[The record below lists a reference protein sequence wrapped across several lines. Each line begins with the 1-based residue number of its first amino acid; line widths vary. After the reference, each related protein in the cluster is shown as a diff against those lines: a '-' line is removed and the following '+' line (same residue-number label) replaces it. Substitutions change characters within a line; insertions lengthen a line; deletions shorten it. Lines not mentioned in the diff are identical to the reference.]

1 MIIRSEL
8 LSLCFFQAFKK
19 LIKDIMEWKRQDTSN
34 NIASTNSY
42 RKEKL
47 LEFFSTY
54 NTTNDIFVFLRL
66 LVAIHICSHSD
77 QYEVLIPELNESD
90 SLKDWCFRV
99 VTPPREFTD
108 HLMMTALATALGVT
122 LRLERLYGGGSD
134 QDNMYTGP
142 GAVIVTLLYTGNHY
156 DIIYPSAPS
165 AVSLSRQAS
174 QGEDPAD

>member
-1 MIIRSEL
+1 ML
-8 LSLCFFQAFKK
+8 LLMAFKK
-19 LIKDIMEWKRQDTSN
+19 LIKKIMEWKRQDMSN

-77 QYEVLIPELNESD
+77 QYEVLIPELNDSN

-99 VTPPREFTD
+99 VTQPREFTD

-142 GAVIVTLLYTGNHY
+142 GAVSVILLYTGNHY
-156 DIIYPSAPS
+156 DIIYPSSP
-165 AVSLSRQAS
+165 AVSSIRQAS
-174 QGEDPAD
+174 QGEDPAG